1 MARRRN
7 NFLLFVFLCF
17 AWGLTAQNTGYMG
30 KRVIVNMG
38 AEFSPAWIRPVS
50 EKLTFDSKYLSF
62 NAILSP
68 NIEIIAHK
76 SGTAGAVYHYLN
88 TRYNT
93 PSEGAFPTV
102 SEDGYTT
109 FEGTYTIVEKL
120 TSHGFGVFYKQ
131 YMRFADGRSPMGAY
145 IKAQFDAFFFQCPSS
160 YDNRT
165 DMMSAQLFAMKIEIG
180 NDFLL
185 FNRLRLSTGFAFGVP
200 FSGYK
205 GLGYDNYLFD
215 NGLYSDKEISDY
227 AKSRIFGAY
236 WLGFTVGI
244 GFLAF

>member
-38 AEFSPAWIRPVS
+38 AELSPAWRRPVS

-76 SGTAGAVYHYLN
+76 TGTVGLVYHYLN

-93 PSEGAFPTV
+93 PFK
-102 SEDGYTT
+102 EDGY
-109 FEGTYTIVEKL
+109 FEFISLDSIYEKPDIVEKL
-120 TSHGFGVFYKQ
+120 TAHGFGIYYKQ

-145 IKAQFDAFFFQCPSS
+145 IKLQFDGFFFQCPTCCHQSS
-160 YDNRT
+160 SIQIAVLL
-165 DMMSAQLFAMKIEIG
+165 SAHTNQPIL
-180 NDFLL
+180 
-185 FNRLRLSTGFAFGVP
+185 LRL
-200 FSGYK
+200 
-205 GLGYDNYLFD
+205 
-215 NGLYSDKEISDY
+215 
-227 AKSRIFGAY
+227 
-236 WLGFTVGI
+236 
-244 GFLAF
+244 